1 MSIADSAEAAGAFFE
16 LAGTVGGE
24 NLLVSRVGALWAWT
38 RRSCC
43 ECGYPGEVRGDGE
56 REQRW
61 RHVERNSRNGEV
73 SMRSLGGDEPRTSR

>member
-43 ECGYPGEVRGDGE
+43 ECGYPGGGAG
-56 REQRW
+56 RW
-61 RHVERNSRNGEV
+61 RARAALAARREEFAER
-73 SMRSLGGDEPRTSR
+73 